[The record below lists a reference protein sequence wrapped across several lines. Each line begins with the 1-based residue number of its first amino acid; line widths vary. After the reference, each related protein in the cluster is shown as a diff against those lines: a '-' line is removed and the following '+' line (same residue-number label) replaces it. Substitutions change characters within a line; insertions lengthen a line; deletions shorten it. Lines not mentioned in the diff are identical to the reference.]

1 MQKKRH
7 RGGQRRAEIDTKRS
21 DFNAGEGEKGS
32 PAPGSLLLGHPG
44 PGSQEPGARS
54 QDTGLRIQD
63 TMSGQDG
70 AIIVSGFHR
79 AMITLTTEMG
89 RAKRSAIEY
98 PAKKKHKKSGRK
110 NWI

>member
-1 MQKKRH
+1 
-7 RGGQRRAEIDTKRS
+7 
-21 DFNAGEGEKGS
+21 
-32 PAPGSLLLGHPG
+32 
-44 PGSQEPGARS
+44 
-54 QDTGLRIQD
+54 
-63 TMSGQDG
+63 MSGQDG

-98 PAKKKHKKSGRK
+98 PAKKKHKKSGGK